1 MRKHASRA
9 VVAAVGAI
17 ALAVAVAA
25 LVEREP
31 ASPEPSQTARATP
44 AQPAGARRPS
54 LPLCEASQLHF
65 RIDVVDAPVAV
76 LEHVRGAFCRRPN
89 RPLQVGVREAS
100 SRGGGIVLGPEG
112 KLGGTFSPGAQRR
125 AAFTYRPTC
134 GEHGPF
140 LAVARSGSFVARR
153 RIPVEPR
160 CVPLTARG
168 MIRLGPGPDEGYVA
182 FWAPNPTVH
191 VFSVRM
197 SRPRRAL
204 ETSLELPSLELSL
217 HRRFSS
223 AGCRRRGANETC
235 IFHYP
240 LLPAEAA
247 GRWVVFVRKT
257 SADPAT
263 VRFRIAFEAV
273 R

>member
-9 VVAAVGAI
+9 VAAAVGAI
-17 ALAVAVAA
+17 ALAAAVAA
-25 LVEREP
+25 LVDREP
-31 ASPEPSQTARATP
+31 APADQPRTARATP
-44 AQPAGARRPS
+44 VRLAGERPS
-54 LPLCEASQLHF
+54 VPPCEASQLRF
-65 RIDVVDAPVAV
+65 RIDVIDAPVAV
-76 LEHVRGAFCRRPN
+76 LEHVRGAFCRRPD
-89 RPLQVGVREAS
+89 RPLEVQVRTAS
-100 SRGGGIVLGPEG
+100 SQAGGIIFGPEG
-112 KLGGTFSPGAQRR
+112 NLGGTFSTGVEKR
-125 AAFTYRPTC
+125 AAFRYRPTC
-134 GEHGPF
+134 GERGPF

-160 CVPLTARG
+160 CAPLTVRG
-168 MIRLGPGPDEGYVA
+168 VIRLGPGTDKGYVA
-182 FWAPNPTVH
+182 FWAPDPTVH
-191 VFSVRM
+191 AFSVRM

-204 ETSLELPSLELSL
+204 EASLELPSLELGL
-217 HRRFSS
+217 HRRFST
-223 AGCRRRGANETC
+223 ADCLRRGANETC

-257 SADPAT
+257 SAQPET